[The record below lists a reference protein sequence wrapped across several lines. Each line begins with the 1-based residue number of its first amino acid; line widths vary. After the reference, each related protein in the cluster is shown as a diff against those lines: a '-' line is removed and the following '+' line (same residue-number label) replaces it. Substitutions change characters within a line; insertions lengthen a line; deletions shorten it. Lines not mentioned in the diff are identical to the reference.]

1 MGARIAPG
9 DAASGDTAPR
19 DELFERVS
27 EVVLAVA
34 SQLSVRDVLQTI
46 VRSARSLVGARY
58 AALGVPDNSD
68 GFAEF
73 VVDGVSAR
81 QQAQIGPLPRQHGML
96 AVILRDGKP
105 LRLDDIKADPRFGGW
120 WPSAHPD
127 LRDVIGVPILD
138 NGGLRAIGV
147 RGAAGEHR
155 VPPGQHSAGPDE
167 AGVLGFIF
175 AASKRDAGGFT
186 DRDEQLLT
194 LFAAHAAIALTNARL
209 YERGR
214 QLSVLE
220 ERARLARDLHDAVS
234 QKLFSVRAKAR
245 AAAVLVDRDPVR
257 AAAEIDS
264 VADLAGQAHAELRAV
279 IDGLTPPDL
288 AANGLEDSIRSYSV
302 LVGRTY
308 GGTVRV
314 QADDLPP
321 LDRSVQTALYRVA
334 QEAIGNALR
343 HSGSAEVSVTVRSRQ
358 RSIQLAVAD
367 RGKGFDPASPSSG
380 HGLDSMRERA
390 SAVSGR
396 LTVTSR
402 PDAGT
407 TVTLT
412 VPVRTAGRARS

>member
-1 MGARIAPG
+1 MMGARTAPG
-9 DAASGDTAPR
+9 

-46 VRSARSLVGARY
+46 VRSSRSLVGARY
-58 AALGVPDNSD
+58 AALGVPDSSD

-81 QQAQIGPLPRQHGML
+81 LQAQIGPLPRQHGML
-96 AVILRDGKP
+96 AVILREGKP

-127 LRDVIGVPILD
+127 LSDVIGVPILD
-138 NGGLRAIGV
+138 
-147 RGAAGEHR
+147 
-155 VPPGQHSAGPDE
+155 SGPDG

-214 QLSVLE
+214 ELSVLE

-288 AANGLEDSIRSYSV
+288 AANGLVDSIRSYSV

-308 GGTVRV
+308 GGHVRV

-343 HSGSAEVSVTVRSRQ
+343 HSGGAEVSVTLRRRQ
-358 RSIQLAVAD
+358 RSIQLEVAD

-380 HGLDSMRERA
+380 HGLASMRERA

-407 TVTLT
+407 TVTLV
-412 VPVRTAGRARS
+412 VPSRPAGRARL